1 MIWDDKGYLL
11 SKFKYNENSA
21 IVDFYTS
28 LHGKVSGII
37 FGATSKKIKGY
48 LQVGNLFQLNYQNKN
63 ESKVGSFKIE
73 IIIAET
79 PKFFSDRGKL
89 HCLAS
94 SMSMIKLLTAENQ
107 NNYEIFNLIN
117 NFFILLKGD
126 EWLKKYILWELEL
139 LKISGYDLNLEKI
152 AKKQIIN
159 NNVTYYVESQ
169 SEKKIVPNFLVDMN
183 SSTYDKNE
191 LIKGIKLVSSYLDKN
206 ILQPNNLSH
215 PLQRVDFIN
224 ILK

>member
-28 LHGKVSGII
+28 SHGKVSGII

-63 ESKVGSFKIE
+63 ETKIGSFKVE
-73 IIIAET
+73 IINAET

>member
-63 ESKVGSFKIE
+63 ESKVGSFKVE
-73 IIIAET
+73 IINAET

-89 HCLAS
+89 YCLAS

>member
-63 ESKVGSFKIE
+63 ESKVGSFKVE
-73 IIIAET
+73 IINAET

-126 EWLKKYILWELEL
+126 EWLKNYILWELEL

-152 AKKQIIN
+152 AKRQIIN

>member
-1 MIWDDKGYLL
+1 MVTFPL
-11 SKFKYNENSA
+11 
-21 IVDFYTS
+21 
-28 LHGKVSGII
+28 
-37 FGATSKKIKGY
+37 
-48 LQVGNLFQLNYQNKN
+48 
-63 ESKVGSFKIE
+63 
-73 IIIAET
+73 
-79 PKFFSDRGKL
+79 
-89 HCLAS
+89 
-94 SMSMIKLLTAENQ
+94 
-107 NNYEIFNLIN
+107 
-117 NFFILLKGD
+117 
-126 EWLKKYILWELEL
+126 WLKKYILWELEL

-191 LIKGIKLVSSYLDKN
+191 LIKGIKLVSNYLDKN

>member
-28 LHGKVSGII
+28 THGKVSGII

-63 ESKVGSFKIE
+63 ESKVGSFKVE
-73 IIIAET
+73 IINAET
-79 PKFFSDRGKL
+79 PKFFNDRGKL

-159 NNVTYYVESQ
+159 DNVTYYVESQ

>member
-28 LHGKVSGII
+28 THGKVSGII

-63 ESKVGSFKIE
+63 ESKIGSFKVE
-73 IIIAET
+73 IINAET

-183 SSTYDKNE
+183 ISTYDKNE

>member
-28 LHGKVSGII
+28 THGKVSGII

-63 ESKVGSFKIE
+63 ESRVGSFKVE
-73 IIIAET
+73 IINAET
-79 PKFFSDRGKL
+79 PKFFNDRGKL

-169 SEKKIVPNFLVDMN
+169 SEKKIVPNFLVDTN